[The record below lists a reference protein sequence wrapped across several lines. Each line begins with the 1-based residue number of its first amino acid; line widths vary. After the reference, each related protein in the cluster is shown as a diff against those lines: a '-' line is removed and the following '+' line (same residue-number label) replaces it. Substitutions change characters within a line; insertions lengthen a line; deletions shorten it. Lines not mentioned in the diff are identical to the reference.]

1 MSTQTE
7 NVRRRGARKRVE
19 AFAQQ
24 PVERADAL
32 RSRKSRSP
40 NGRGDF
46 GLRDP

>member
-1 MSTQTE
+1 VTGGGTHC
-7 NVRRRGARKRVE
+7 GARKRVE

-40 NGRGDF
+40 NGRRDF